1 MAKITKTL
9 PIGTAVFPKLDK
21 VDVYQPTNPKTGKPT
36 GEPKRTWNTRVKF
49 SDEDHREV
57 DAWVK
62 KLAKD
67 AGLQNPQ
74 NMPWKKDKKTGE
86 ISLMVSSGE
95 EYKPGLYDSRNKPLP
110 EGTVIGGGSQIRVNV
125 SPFVYEGV
133 GGGVKLYLNAVQV
146 IKLERGGGNGVSP
159 FDEDDSGYVAP
170 AEPAKP
176 ASPFDPDAAE
186 DADEEA
192 F

>member
-74 NMPWKKDKKTGE
+74 NMPFKKDKKTGDL
-86 ISLMVSSGE
+86 SLMVSSGE
-95 EYKPGLYDSRNKPLP
+95 EYKPGLYDSKNKPLP

-159 FDEDDSGYVAP
+159 FDEEDGGYEAKD
-170 AEPAKP
+170 EPK
-176 ASPFDPDAAE
+176 SPFDPDAAE
-186 DADEEA
+186 DAEDEQA